1 MPVVS
6 MDSGLWMPASLGNPP
21 KDIITAHK
29 LALLVLVSEYCR
41 VKMRRHVE
49 PNEESWSHTSQQ
61 CRDFAILSLK
71 LLQSP
76 DVPLSDLLAALRPVL
91 HPKTLDLF
99 TSELAIIRDA
109 GVAGIMDYVPNLDN
123 LLADPVASTPAVLHK
138 TSVLG
143 LFVRRMLLALDKLNF
158 SGLVNLHKSFRLYY
172 DEGLRRPE
180 TATGSFEGGGDVVVA
195 TRPAATQRQAD
206 LFLAQQVMLMQL
218 SEKAALPPPQ
228 LQRRINELL
237 AGSKD
242 LFEAHYLSFLNCL
255 AVREYS
261 GANDSLRHYFDRAV
275 PVVPE
280 TIKGAV
286 EDGGVTRNLRYA
298 SFNLATLHSKMG
310 HRGEALIALR
320 EAITLAQDAND
331 TAFLQHALSFLCRLQ
346 GSRCDPSQLR
356 CLVTRAS
363 ELGLHSVASFG
374 IQALARVEGESGV
387 APCTVLELLGK
398 SDLLNCQHA
407 MSEPAGTALAERAA
421 LWAFYGFQSLSQL
434 QSQWLLHASRGDPLR
449 ASGVHPLGE
458 VSALALRNLA
468 IALTWQGHYQNAK
481 DVLNFAKSLFPQ
493 YSDSY
498 KTLKLCNLI
507 TSFNVAL
514 YQAHWPLVEKL
525 ASGIRVLDRYEGNLC
540 RARSL
545 LWQGHF
551 TSALDLVDT
560 LFEECSDVEK
570 DFVGCVPH
578 FKGRLYHLKAE
589 LFIEASQPMLAIPVL
604 CKGLMHAEKHHL
616 AYVRAM
622 LVVLMAEVQFQIG
635 LPGHASTLLNEVV
648 TIVLSHGS
656 LADIGQLCL
665 LRAKCMF
672 SSKGADAAG
681 EAVKLATMA
690 LDTFTKV
697 QLKKGIRDAAYWLAL
712 TCHSVGME
720 DQRNAAAQRFRQ
732 VDEEMAEKLLY
743 VV

>member
-1 MPVVS
+1 
-6 MDSGLWMPASLGNPP
+6 MDNGLWMPPALSSPP

-41 VKMRRHVE
+41 VKMRRHDQL
-49 PNEESWSHTSQQ
+49 NEEPWSHTSQH
-61 CRDFAILSLK
+61 CRDFAVLSLK

-76 DVPLSDLLAALRPVL
+76 DMTLSDLLAALRPVL

-99 TSELAIIRDA
+99 TDELASIRDA

-123 LLADPVASTPAVLHK
+123 LLADPVAATPAVLHK
-138 TSVLG
+138 SSVLG

-158 SGLVNLHKSFRLYY
+158 SGLVNLHKSFCSYY
-172 DEGLRRPE
+172 DEGLRRPPE
-180 TATGSFEGGGDVVVA
+180 MAAFEGGDVGA
-195 TRPAATQRQAD
+195 RPAATQRQAD

-261 GANDSLRHYFDRAV
+261 GADDSLRHYFDRAV
-275 PVVPE
+275 PVAPE
-280 TIKGAV
+280 TKGTV
-286 EDGGVTRNLRYA
+286 EDSGSTRNLRYA

-310 HRGEALIALR
+310 NRGEALIALR
-320 EAITLAQDAND
+320 EAVTLAQDAND
-331 TAFLQHALSFLCRLQ
+331 SAFLQHALSFLCRLQ

-374 IQALARVEGESGV
+374 IQALARVEGEAGI
-387 APCTVLELLGK
+387 APCTVFELLGK

-407 MSEPAGTALAERAA
+407 MSEPAGSALAERAA

-449 ASGVHPLGE
+449 AAGVQPLGE
-458 VSALALRNLA
+458 VAALALRNLA
-468 IALTWQGHYQNAK
+468 IAFTWQGHYQNAK
-481 DVLNFAKSLFPQ
+481 EVLNFAKSLFPQ

-498 KTLKLCNLI
+498 KALKLCHLI

-514 YQAHWPLVEKL
+514 YQAYWPLVEKL

-551 TSALDLVDT
+551 TAALDLVDT
-560 LFEECSDVEK
+560 LFKECCDVEK

-604 CKGLMHAEKHHL
+604 CKGLTHAEKHHL

-635 LPGHASTLLNEVV
+635 LPGHASTLLDEVV
-648 TIVLSHGS
+648 TIILSHGG

-665 LRAKCMF
+665 LRAKCAF
-672 SSKGADAAG
+672 SSKGVEAAG

-690 LDTFTKV
+690 LDTYTKV

-712 TCHSVGME
+712 TCNIAGLE
-720 DQRNAAAQRFRQ
+720 EQRNAAAQRFRQ

>member
-1 MPVVS
+1 MPAVI
-6 MDSGLWMPASLGNPP
+6 MDNGLWMPSALSSPP
-21 KDIITAHK
+21 KDTITAHK
-29 LALLVLVSEYCR
+29 LSLLVLVSEYCR

-49 PNEESWSHTSQQ
+49 PHEEPWTHTSQH

-76 DVPLSDLLAALRPVL
+76 DITLSDLLAALRPVL
-91 HPKTLDLF
+91 HPKTLELF
-99 TSELAIIRDA
+99 TNELAIIRDA
-109 GVAGIMDYVPNLDN
+109 GVAGIMDYAPNLDN
-123 LLADPVASTPAVLHK
+123 LLADPVAATPAVLHK
-138 TSVLG
+138 SSVLG

-158 SGLVNLHKSFRLYY
+158 SGLVNLHKSFCSYY

-180 TATGSFEGGGDVVVA
+180 MAAFEGGDLGA
-195 TRPAATQRQAD
+195 RPAATQRQAD

-218 SEKAALPPPQ
+218 NEKAALPPPQ

-261 GANDSLRHYFDRAV
+261 GADDSLRHYFDRAV
-275 PVVPE
+275 PAVPE
-280 TIKGAV
+280 TKGTA
-286 EDGGVTRNLRYA
+286 EDSGSTRNLRYA

-320 EAITLAQDAND
+320 EAVTLAQDAND
-331 TAFLQHALSFLCRLQ
+331 SAFLQHALSFLCRLQ

-356 CLVTRAS
+356 CLITRAS

-374 IQALARVEGESGV
+374 IQALARVEGEAGI
-387 APCTVLELLGK
+387 APSTVFELLGK

-449 ASGVHPLGE
+449 AAGVQPLGE
-458 VSALALRNLA
+458 VAALALRNLA
-468 IALTWQGHYQNAK
+468 IAFTWQGHYQNAK

-498 KTLKLCNLI
+498 KTLKLCHLI

-514 YQAHWPLVEKL
+514 YQAYWPLVEKL

-551 TSALDLVDT
+551 TAALDLINT
-560 LFEECSDVEK
+560 LFKECCDAGK

-635 LPGHASTLLNEVV
+635 LPGHASTLLDEVV
-648 TIVLSHGS
+648 TIILSHGS

-665 LRAKCMF
+665 LRAKCAF
-672 SSKGADAAG
+672 SSKGVEAAG

-690 LDTFTKV
+690 LDTYIKV

-712 TCHSVGME
+712 TCNAVGLE
-720 DQRNAAAQRFRQ
+720 EQRNAAAQRFRQ

>member
-1 MPVVS
+1 MPVVG
-6 MDSGLWMPASLGNPP
+6 MDSGLWMPAALGNPP
-21 KDIITAHK
+21 KDVITAHK
-29 LALLVLVSEYCR
+29 LAMLVLVSEYCR

-49 PNEESWSHTSQQ
+49 PNEEPWSHTNQQ
-61 CRDFAILSLK
+61 CRDFAVLSLK

-76 DVPLSDLLAALRPVL
+76 DVQLSNLLAALRPVL

-99 TSELAIIRDA
+99 TKEMAVIRDA

-123 LLADPVASTPAVLHK
+123 LLADPVAATPAVLHK
-138 TSVLG
+138 SSVLG

-158 SGLVNLHKSFRLYY
+158 SGLVNLHKSFRSYY

-180 TATGSFEGGGDVVVA
+180 TSSDGAGDYAVGLA
-195 TRPAATQRQAD
+195 RPAATQRQAD

-228 LQRRINELL
+228 LQRRINQLL

-261 GANDSLRHYFDRAV
+261 GADDSLRHYFDRAV
-275 PVVPE
+275 PAVPE
-280 TIKGAV
+280 TVKGAV
-286 EDGGVTRNLRYA
+286 EDGGATRNLRYA

-331 TAFLQHALSFLCRLQ
+331 SAFLQHALSFLCRLQ

-356 CLVTRAS
+356 CLITRAS
-363 ELGLHSVASFG
+363 ELGLHGVASYG
-374 IQALARVEGESGV
+374 IQALARVEGEAGV
-387 APCTVLELLGK
+387 APKAVLELLGK

-421 LWAFYGFQSLSQL
+421 LWGFYGFQALSQL
-434 QSQWLLHASRGDPLR
+434 QSHWLLHASRGDPLR
-449 ASGVHPLGE
+449 ASGVQPLGE

-468 IALTWQGHYQNAK
+468 VAFTCQGHYQYAK

-498 KTLKLCNLI
+498 KTLKLCYLV
-507 TSFNVAL
+507 TSFNLSL
-514 YQAHWPLVEKL
+514 YQANWPLVEKL
-525 ASGIRVLDRYEGNLC
+525 ASGIRVLDRYEGDLC

-551 TSALDLVDT
+551 TAALDLIDALFKECHDT
-560 LFEECSDVEK
+560 ERN
-570 DFVGCVPH
+570 FVGCVPH
-578 FKGRLYHLKAE
+578 FVGRLYHLKAE

-604 CKGLMHAEKHHL
+604 CKGLTHAEKHHL

-622 LVVLMAEVQFQIG
+622 LVVLMAEVQFHIG
-635 LPGHASTLLNEVV
+635 LPGHASTLLDEVV

-665 LRAKCMF
+665 LRAKCVF
-672 SSKGADAAG
+672 SSKGVEAAG
-681 EAVKLATMA
+681 EAVKLATTS
-690 LDTFTKV
+690 LDTYTKV

-712 TCHSVGME
+712 TCHAVGLE
-720 DQRNAAAQRFRQ
+720 EQRNAAAQRFRQ

>member
-1 MPVVS
+1 MPVIG
-6 MDSGLWMPASLGNPP
+6 MDSGLWIPAALGNPP
-21 KDIITAHK
+21 KEVITAHK
-29 LALLVLVSEYCR
+29 LAMLVLVSEYCR
-41 VKMRRHVE
+41 VKMRRHVK
-49 PNEESWSHTSQQ
+49 PNEEPWSHTNQQ
-61 CRDFAILSLK
+61 CRDFAVLSLK

-99 TSELAIIRDA
+99 TEEVAIMRDS

-123 LLADPVASTPAVLHK
+123 LLADPVAATPAVLHK
-138 TSVLG
+138 SSVLG

-158 SGLVNLHKSFRLYY
+158 SALVNLHKSFRFYC
-172 DEGLRRPE
+172 DEGLRRPDG
-180 TATGSFEGGGDVVVA
+180 ADDCAVGLA
-195 TRPAATQRQAD
+195 RPAATQRQAD

-228 LQRRINELL
+228 LQRRINQLL
-237 AGSKD
+237 AGSRD

-261 GANDSLRHYFDRAV
+261 GADDSLRHYFDRAV
-275 PVVPE
+275 PE
-280 TIKGAV
+280 TAKGAV
-286 EDGGVTRNLRYA
+286 EDGGATRNLRYA
-298 SFNLATLHSKMG
+298 SFNLATLHAKMG

-331 TAFLQHALSFLCRLQ
+331 AAFLQHALSFLCRLQ

-356 CLVTRAS
+356 CLITRAS
-363 ELGLHSVASFG
+363 ELGLHGVASFG
-374 IQALARVEGESGV
+374 IQALARVEGEAGV
-387 APCTVLELLGK
+387 APSAVLELLGK

-407 MSEPAGTALAERAA
+407 MSEPAALAERAA
-421 LWAFYGFQSLSQL
+421 LWAFYGFQALSQL
-434 QSQWLLHASRGDPLR
+434 QSHWLLHASRGDPLR
-449 ASGVHPLGE
+449 ASGVQPLGE
-458 VSALALRNLA
+458 ASALALRNLA
-468 IALTWQGHYQNAK
+468 VAFTFHGQHQNAK
-481 DVLNFAKSLFPQ
+481 NILNFGKSLFPR

-498 KTLKLCNLI
+498 KTLKLCYLV
-507 TSFNVAL
+507 TSFNVSL
-514 YQAHWPLVEKL
+514 YQANWPLVEKL
-525 ASGIRVLDRYEGNLC
+525 ASGIRVLDRYEGDLC

-551 TSALDLVDT
+551 TAALDLIDT
-560 LFEECSDVEK
+560 LFKECCDTGIN
-570 DFVGCVPH
+570 FVGCVPH
-578 FKGRLYHLKAE
+578 FVGRLYHLKAE

-604 CKGLMHAEKHHL
+604 CKGLTHAEKHHL
-616 AYVRAM
+616 AYIRAM

-635 LPGHASTLLNEVV
+635 LPGHASTLLDEVV

-665 LRAKCMF
+665 LRAKCVF
-672 SSKGADAAG
+672 SSKGVEAAG
-681 EAVKLATMA
+681 KAIQLATTS
-690 LDTFTKV
+690 LDTYTKV

-712 TCHSVGME
+712 TCHAVGLE
-720 DQRNAAAQRFRQ
+720 EQRNAAAQRFRQ

>member
-1 MPVVS
+1 
-6 MDSGLWMPASLGNPP
+6 MDSGLWMPAALGNPP
-21 KDIITAHK
+21 KDVITAHK

-49 PNEESWSHTSQQ
+49 PSEEPWSHTSQQ
-61 CRDFAILSLK
+61 CRDFAVLSLK

-99 TSELAIIRDA
+99 TKEMAIIRDA

-123 LLADPVASTPAVLHK
+123 LLADPVAATPAVLHK
-138 TSVLG
+138 SSVLG

-158 SGLVNLHKSFRLYY
+158 SGLVNLHKSFRSYY

-180 TATGSFEGGGDVVVA
+180 TSSEGAGDYAVGLA
-195 TRPAATQRQAD
+195 RPAATQRQAD

-228 LQRRINELL
+228 LQRRIRQLL
-237 AGSKD
+237 AGSRD

-261 GANDSLRHYFDRAV
+261 GADDSLRHYFDRAV
-275 PVVPE
+275 PAVPE
-280 TIKGAV
+280 TVKGAV
-286 EDGGVTRNLRYA
+286 EDGGATRNLRYA

-331 TAFLQHALSFLCRLQ
+331 SSFLQHALSFLCRLQ

-356 CLVTRAS
+356 CLITRAS
-363 ELGLHSVASFG
+363 ELGLHGVVSFG
-374 IQALARVEGESGV
+374 IQALARVEGEAGV
-387 APCTVLELLGK
+387 APSAVLELLGK

-421 LWAFYGFQSLSQL
+421 LWALYGFQTLSLL
-434 QSQWLLHASRGDPLR
+434 QSHWLLHASRGDPLR
-449 ASGVHPLGE
+449 ASGVQPLGE

-468 IALTWQGHYQNAK
+468 VAFTWQGHYQNAK
-481 DVLNFAKSLFPQ
+481 DVLSFAKSLFPQ

-498 KTLKLCNLI
+498 KTLKLCHLV
-507 TSFNVAL
+507 TSFNVSL
-514 YQAHWPLVEKL
+514 YQANWPLVEKL
-525 ASGIRVLDRYEGNLC
+525 ASGIRVLDRHEGDLC

-551 TSALDLVDT
+551 TAALDLIDA
-560 LFEECSDVEK
+560 LFERCRDTER
-570 DFVGCVPH
+570 DFIGCEPH
-578 FKGRLYHLKAE
+578 FMGRLYHLKAE

-604 CKGLMHAEKHHL
+604 CKGLTHAEKHHL

-635 LPGHASTLLNEVV
+635 LPGHASTLLDEVV

-656 LADIGQLCL
+656 LADVGHLCL
-665 LRAKCMF
+665 LRAKCTF
-672 SSKGADAAG
+672 SSKGAEAAS
-681 EAVKLATMA
+681 EAVKLATMS
-690 LDTFTKV
+690 LDTYTKV

-712 TCHSVGME
+712 TCHAVGLE
-720 DQRNAAAQRFRQ
+720 EQRNAAALRFRQ